1 MPLQKLLLRPGAN
14 RESTSL
20 SNEGT
25 WFEMDKVRFRSGY
38 PEKIGGW
45 EADTGTTNSTL
56 QPPTGSFWGVARS
69 LWNWITLNGSNL
81 MGVGTNMKYY
91 IQQTA
96 GGTFYDITPI
106 RATST
111 VAANAFTTVNGS
123 TTVVVNDAGHGAQDG
138 DFVTISGVV
147 GAVNGIPAASLN
159 REFRLVYIDAAS
171 YSITVTAPATS
182 SGTTGAATFTYQIS
196 TGSDV
201 YTVGVGWGA
210 GGWSGVT
217 KLTLPDEKGRSGAWY
232 LKRQEQQKRYSLR
245 YPLGA
250 PTFRYEVDALRLGL
264 QLHWPAVELQAF
276 GICNRDGQQRAV
288 LLTREIALP
297 SLESFHYDLAPLQQA
312 PGMLSRVGRQLLDMH
327 ASGWQHG
334 ALFPCHMFVDLANGE
349 MQLIDFERARKRT
362 NPVDAACADLVQ
374 LLRRADWLEPD
385 LLRALLRPY
394 SEQAPRVIA
403 QLSRRFPFLVS
414 ALKESRT

>member
-1 MPLQKLLLRPGAN
+1 MFFLPTLPFAEARHPLQVRYGALSGILQKAGLDSFEALWDVPHRFVEPIN
-14 RESTSL
+14 R
-20 SNEGT
+20 
-25 WFEMDKVRFRSGY
+25 RR
-38 PEKIGGW
+38 
-45 EADTGTTNSTL
+45 
-56 QPPTGSFWGVARS
+56 
-69 LWNWITLNGSNL
+69 
-81 MGVGTNMKYY
+81 
-91 IQQTA
+91 
-96 GGTFYDITPI
+96 
-106 RATST
+106 
-111 VAANAFTTVNGS
+111 
-123 TTVVVNDAGHGAQDG
+123 
-138 DFVTISGVV
+138 
-147 GAVNGIPAASLN
+147 
-159 REFRLVYIDAAS
+159 
-171 YSITVTAPATS
+171 
-182 SGTTGAATFTYQIS
+182 
-196 TGSDV
+196 
-201 YTVGVGWGA
+201 

-297 SLESFHYDLAPLQQA
+297 SLESFHYDLAPLRQA
-312 PGMLSRVGRQLLDMH
+312 PGILSRVGQQLLDMH

-374 LLRRADWLEPD
+374 LLRRAEWLEPD
-385 LLRALLRPY
+385 LLQALLRPY

-403 QLSRRFPFLVS
+403 QLSRRFPSLVS
-414 ALKESRT
+414 ALQESRT